1 METII
6 GRLQTPADEDGLRR
20 DIHLLTD
27 GDAVTINTS
36 DGRNITLNDRLDE
49 IGGGTVISREQPQ
62 RACIWY
68 QVKSTDP
75 VDEG

>member
-6 GRLQTPADEDGLRR
+6 GRLQTPANEDGIRK
-20 DIHLLTD
+20 DIHLMTD

-49 IGGGTVISREQPQ
+49 LGGGTVISRDQPN
-62 RACIWY
+62 RSCIWY
-68 QVKSTDP
+68 QIKSTEAE
-75 VDEG
+75 VDG